1 MSFIRPEIRAAIW
14 RWREV
19 LTGVAVGALG
29 VCWVLGPGG
38 LLGWL
43 GWVLVIA
50 GVSLVVIGVQRARFR
65 GAVGGVGVVQVD
77 EGQVSYFGPLTGGSA
92 AMSDLARLSL
102 DPRMKPK
109 HWVLEQPGQ
118 PPLYIPINA
127 EGVDALFDVF
137 AALPGLKTERMLSG
151 LGDEGTHP
159 IVIWQKTSTQ
169 GSVVRLH

>member
-1 MSFIRPEIRAAIW
+1 MSFIRPEARVALW

-19 LTGVAVGALG
+19 LTGAAVGLLG
-29 VCWVLGPGG
+29 ISWVLGPGG

-50 GVSLVVIGVQRARFR
+50 AAALAVIGVQRARFR
-65 GAVGGVGVVQVD
+65 AGMGGAGMVQVD

-92 AMSDLARLSL
+92 AMSDLNRLSL

-118 PPLYIPINA
+118 PPLFIPVNA

-137 AALPGLKTERMLSG
+137 AALPGLKTERMLSV
-151 LGDEGTHP
+151 LGDEGTSP
-159 IVIWQKTSTQ
+159 IVIWQKALAQ
-169 GSVVRLH
+169 GSVTSMH

>member
-1 MSFIRPEIRAAIW
+1 MSFIRPEARVAIW

-29 VCWVLGPGG
+29 LSWVLGPGG

-50 GVSLVVIGVQRARFR
+50 GAALVVIGVQRARFR
-65 GAVGGVGVVQVD
+65 AGFGGVGMVQVD

-92 AMSDLARLSL
+92 AMSDLRRLSL

-127 EGVDALFDVF
+127 TGVDALFDVF
-137 AALPGLKTERMLSG
+137 AALPGLNTERMLSG
-151 LGDEGTHP
+151 LADQGTHP
-159 IVIWQKTSTQ
+159 MVIWQKTTTSR
-169 GSVVRLH
+169 SVTTMH